1 MYFAHVKEKEEH
13 RLLLLFVLLENQI
26 IFFLKYNKS
35 YTILEKNI
43 LSISDMF
50 LFATEQ
56 ML

>member
-1 MYFAHVKEKEEH
+1 MYFAQVKEKEEH
-13 RLLLLFVLLENQI
+13 GLLLLFVLLENQI